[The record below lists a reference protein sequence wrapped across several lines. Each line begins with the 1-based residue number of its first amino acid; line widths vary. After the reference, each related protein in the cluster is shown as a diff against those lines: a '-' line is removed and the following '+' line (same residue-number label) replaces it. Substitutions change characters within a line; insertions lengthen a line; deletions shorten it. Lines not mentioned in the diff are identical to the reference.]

1 MKFYSMKNIL
11 QVCKDRK
18 IHYALLM
25 GGRNIGKSYQVKK
38 YILEKMYTDS
48 CAKFIY
54 LRREDEDIKTDL
66 CQGYFADMD
75 ISAITEGTYND
86 ILVYQK
92 KIYFCRRSD
101 DTGLIEEKK
110 QIGYCHALR
119 QATHYKSVMFPDVT
133 DVIFEEF
140 VPDGKPYL
148 AREPVKLQEYI
159 STIFRVRE
167 GCCWLIGNTI
177 SKLNPYVDAWK
188 LTGVHRM
195 KTHQIDVYT
204 QTVQVQTDSGLESH
218 DVNVAVE
225 ACGAEGLLSKMAF
238 GSGANQII
246 KNEYRSFQQPTV
258 EASYIS
264 DCCDCLYI
272 IFFFYKNLKFKM
284 CFMQDTDKEDTFFWY
299 VKPADGALNIDD
311 LSEERVVCEDADFNP
326 LHTGMHPISV
336 KEKKVFD
343 YLAKNKIFYSD
354 DMTGTDFQ
362 SCFQSILRRG

>member
-1 MKFYSMKNIL
+1 MKFYNMANIL
-11 QVCKDRK
+11 KVAADQK

-38 YILEKMYTDS
+38 YILEKVYTDK

-75 ISAITEGTYND
+75 ISKITESEYND

-92 KIYFCRRSD
+92 KIYFCRRD
-101 DTGLIEEKK
+101 NDTGLIEEKR

-119 QATHYKSVMFPDVT
+119 QATHYKSVMFPEVT

-159 STIFRVRE
+159 STIFRTRE

-177 SKLNPYVDAWK
+177 SKLNPYADAWK
-188 LTGVHRM
+188 LTGVGRM
-195 KTHQIDVYT
+195 KTHQIDIYT
-204 QTVQVQTDSGLESH
+204 QTVQVQTEGGLESH
-218 DVNVAVE
+218 DVRVAVE
-225 ACGAEGLLSKMAF
+225 CCGAEGLLSRMAF

-264 DCCDCLYI
+264 DCCECIYI
-272 IFFFYKNLKFKM
+272 IFMFYKNLKFKM
-284 CFMQDTDKEDTFFWY
+284 MFMQDMDKEEVFFWY
-299 VKPADGALNIDD
+299 IKPADGALKIEE
-311 LSEERVVCEDADFNP
+311 LSDQRVICEDAEFNP
-326 LHTGMHPISV
+326 LHTGLYPVSQ
-336 KEKKVFD
+336 KERRVFD
-343 YLAKNKIFYSD
+343 FLAKNKIFYSD

-362 SCFQSILRRG
+362 NCFTAMTRRG